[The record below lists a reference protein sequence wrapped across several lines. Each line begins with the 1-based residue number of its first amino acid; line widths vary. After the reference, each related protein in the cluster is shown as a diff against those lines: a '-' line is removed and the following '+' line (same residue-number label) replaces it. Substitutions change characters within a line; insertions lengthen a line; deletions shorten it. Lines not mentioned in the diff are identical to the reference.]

1 MKDDVRI
8 LFNLKCYLESLLAS
22 GQDKI
27 YYNDLLYDEK
37 TIDCINAIEDL
48 LKERKK
54 YTIRLTDEEYGR
66 VIDIAQKDIAEQK
79 DKRIKELEADLKSRT
94 DNTNKLIEVTNL
106 YLNSISRKAIIDK
119 IVEVHNMKFRDDRL
133 DSATIDFAVH
143 KFEELL
149 EGEE

>member
-1 MKDDVRI
+1 MDMSNIEDDVELVKR
-8 LFNLKCYLESLLAS
+8 YLENSAYKKSESNFFKNGGWEIVDLEIPKAMANILA
-22 GQDKI
+22 
-27 YYNDLLYDEK
+27 
-37 TIDCINAIEDL
+37 
-48 LKERKK
+48 ER
-54 YTIRLTDEEYGR
+54 
-66 VIDIAQKDIAEQK
+66 EQK
-79 DKRIKELEADLKSRT
+79 DKRIQELEADLKSRT